1 MIWRYEAVL
10 PLSLP
15 HDLLNIYYVTHRI
28 FQRGFSTKGDEPAKT
43 EFSLLALPKQF
54 SKFEGAKR
62 YLLETSLLASSY
74 KILHTLQF
82 RICHSMISRFFQIF
96 TTVEHKF
103 SLLFYLY
110 RLSWIPLQAFH
121 TYKESLSRMGVKW
134 NFGKKVFHKVG
145 CLNRK
150 DQSAKLRMFLTW
162 IYCI

>member
-62 YLLETSLLASSY
+62 YFTRDFIVGIE
-74 KILHTLQF
+74 LQN
-82 RICHSMISRFFQIF
+82 F
-96 TTVEHKF
+96 TYFAV
-103 SLLFYLY
+103 
-110 RLSWIPLQAFH
+110 
-121 TYKESLSRMGVKW
+121 
-134 NFGKKVFHKVG
+134 
-145 CLNRK
+145 
-150 DQSAKLRMFLTW
+150 
-162 IYCI
+162 